1 MNYYQAKDKLKKNQE
16 YRAANPDGDE
26 PEAARM
32 TAKQKAHADKVAKE
46 WQAEQN
52 AKEIEREKMAKE
64 HEVREGNHLLKS
76 LKLKIVSHHH
86 LTTPPPPPP
95 HILPSLPPGAPPV
108 YQGQSRL
115 CR

>member
-1 MNYYQAKDKLKKNQE
+1 MHIPVINNIVNLTLLNVNMNYYQAKDKLKKNQE

-32 TAKQKAHADKVAKE
+32 TDKQKAHADKVAKE

-64 HEVREGNHLLKS
+64 HEVREGNH
-76 LKLKIVSHHH
+76 
-86 LTTPPPPPP
+86 
-95 HILPSLPPGAPPV
+95 
-108 YQGQSRL
+108 
-115 CR
+115 